1 MKQMNKRQQ
10 EILQFLLSESNEY
23 LLVQELADRIGCS
36 EKTIR
41 NDFKV
46 IEEYVEKHSDALLIR
61 RPGLG
66 VCLEITDYDKSSL
79 FNKLYAVK
87 QDIGYASDEERLLQI
102 AYSLLMNVKPV
113 TVQELAEQYFVN
125 RATIKKDLDRI
136 ETWLEELGLDLVVKQ
151 RIGLTVESDERSKRK
166 ALAKLSDLIHNR
178 ELMNEFIKK
187 QFLYHEIEF
196 VMTELKALQK
206 RYATFFTDDTLENL
220 LLHTLIMVRRMKLKQ
235 PISISKDDLN
245 IVRETKE
252 YGWALDFLTRLEFVF
267 TVHFTE
273 EEIAYLAIHI
283 LGGKFRYQDEWERD
297 KLNVNNPMLSQV
309 VSHLIGR
316 MSKLNEID
324 FGEDPFLL
332 EGLQMHLY
340 TTLNRLQYNLSVSNP
355 MLHEIKRMYPYM
367 FDMLIHELD
376 DINRSL
382 SLQIPEEEAAYL
394 TLHFQAAME
403 RLSDKK
409 VSKNVIIVCHMGI
422 GMSQLLRTKIER
434 KFRHVHVLDCI
445 AKSDLEEYLMKNKKV
460 ELIISTID
468 LPQLNIPHFVVSPL
482 LERSEESKLEEFMK
496 KLDEIPSNGNK
507 DFVLLDYT
515 TPFLVFLQQEV
526 EHRYELIE
534 KLARSLYEKGY
545 VEKEYIENAI
555 ARDRMSA
562 TTIGAGVA
570 IPHGSP
576 KLIKESVIAVA
587 TLREPLDWGVEKVS
601 LVFMLAVKS
610 DGKEV
615 TKQLFHELSFIS
627 EQPVFVQKLI
637 KEKNIMKF
645 LSYLRYK

>member
-1 MKQMNKRQQ
+1 MNKRQQ

-46 IEEYVEKHSDALLIR
+46 IEEYVEKHSDALFIR

-252 YGWALDFLTRLEFVF
+252 YGWTLDFLTRLEFVF

-283 LGGKFRYQDEWERD
+283 LGGKFRYQDEWERN

-376 DINRSL
+376 DMNQSL

-496 KLDEIPSNGNK
+496 KLDELPSNGNK
-507 DFVLLDYT
+507 DFVLLNYT

-637 KEKNIMKF
+637 EEKNIMKF
-645 LSYLRYK
+645 LSYLRYE

>member
-1 MKQMNKRQQ
+1 MNKRQQ

-23 LLVQELADRIGCS
+23 LLVQKLADRIGCS

-252 YGWALDFLTRLEFVF
+252 YGWTLDFLTRLEFVF

-283 LGGKFRYQDEWERD
+283 LGGKFRYQDEWERN

-376 DINRSL
+376 DMNQSL

-445 AKSDLEEYLMKNKKV
+445 AKSDLEEYLMKNKNV

-534 KLARSLYEKGY
+534 RLARSLYEKGY

-645 LSYLRYK
+645 LSYLRYE

>member
-1 MKQMNKRQQ
+1 MNKRQQ
-10 EILQFLLSESNEY
+10 EILQVLLSESNEY

-46 IEEYVEKHSDALLIR
+46 IEEYVEKYSDALLIR
-61 RPGLG
+61 KPGLG
-66 VCLEITDYDKSSL
+66 VCLEIKDYDRTSL

-87 QDIGYASDEERLLQI
+87 QNVSYASDEERVLQI

-125 RATIKKDLDRI
+125 RAAVKKDLDRI
-136 ETWLEELGLDLVVKQ
+136 ETWLEELGLELILKQ
-151 RIGLTVESDERSKRK
+151 RVGLMVEGDERNKRK

-178 ELMNEFIKK
+178 ELMNQFIKE

-206 RYATFFTDDTLENL
+206 RYAIFFTDDTLENL

-235 PISISKDDLN
+235 PISMSTDNLN

-252 YGWALDFLTRLEFVF
+252 YGWTLDFLTRLEFVF

-283 LGGKFRYQDEWERD
+283 LGGKFRYQDEWEKS
-297 KLNVNNPMLSQV
+297 KLNVGSPVLSQV
-309 VSHLIGR
+309 VSHLIDR

-324 FGEDPFLL
+324 FDKDTFLV

-355 MLHEIKRMYPYM
+355 MLHEIKRMYPYI

-376 DINRSL
+376 DINQSL

-403 RLSDKK
+403 RLNDKK

-434 KFRHVHVLDCI
+434 KFRHVHVMDCI

-468 LPQLNIPHFVVSPL
+468 LQQLKIPHCVVSPL
-482 LERSEESKLEEFMK
+482 LERSEESKLEDFMK
-496 KLDEIPSNGNK
+496 KLDELPSNENK
-507 DFVLLDYT
+507 DFVLLNYT

-534 KLARSLYEKGY
+534 RLARSLYEKGY
-545 VEKEYIENAI
+545 VEKEYIESAI

-576 KLIKESVIAVA
+576 KLIKQSAIAVA
-587 TLREPLDWGVEKVS
+587 TLKEPLDWGVEKVS

-645 LSYLRYK
+645 LSYLRYE

>member
-1 MKQMNKRQQ
+1 MNKRQQ
-10 EILQFLLSESNEY
+10 EILQVLLSESNEY
-23 LLVQELADRIGCS
+23 LLVQELADRVGCS

-46 IEEYVEKHSDALLIR
+46 IEEYLERHSDAILIR
-61 RPGLG
+61 KPGLG
-66 VCLEITDYDKSSL
+66 VHLEIHDYDKADL
-79 FNKLYAVK
+79 FNRLYAVR
-87 QDIGYASDEERLLQI
+87 QDISYESDEERVLQI
-102 AYSLLMNVKPV
+102 AYSLLMSVKTV
-113 TVQELAEQYFVN
+113 TVQELAMRYFVN
-125 RATIKKDLDRI
+125 RATIKKDLDKI
-136 ETWLEELGLDLVVKQ
+136 EKWLEELELELISKQ
-151 RIGLTVESDERSKRK
+151 RVGLTIEGEERSKRK
-166 ALAKLSDLIHNR
+166 ALAKLSDLIHSQ

-206 RYATFFTDDTLENL
+206 RYSTFFTDDTLENL

-235 PISISKDDLN
+235 PISMPKEDLE

-252 YGWALDFLTRLEFVF
+252 YGWTLDFLTRLEFVF

-273 EEIAYLAIHI
+273 AEVAYLAIHI
-283 LGGKFRYQDEWERD
+283 LGGKFRYQDEWERN
-297 KLNVNNPMLSQV
+297 KLNVSSPVLSQV
-309 VSHLIGR
+309 VSHLIER
-316 MSKLNEID
+316 MSSLNEID
-324 FGEDPFLL
+324 FERDKFLL

-376 DINRSL
+376 DINKL
-382 SLQIPEEEAAYL
+382 LDLQIPEEEAAYI

-409 VSKNVIIVCHMGI
+409 VSKNIIIVCHMGI

-434 KFRHVHVLDCI
+434 KFRYVRVMDCI
-445 AKSDLEEYLMKNKKV
+445 AKSELEEYLMKNQKV

-468 LPQLNIPHFVVSPL
+468 LPRLKIPHCVVSPL
-482 LERSEESKLEEFMK
+482 LEQGEENKLEDFMK
-496 KLDEIPSNGNK
+496 RLDERPSNENK
-507 DFVLLDYT
+507 DFVLLNYT

-534 KLARSLYEKGY
+534 SLAKALYEKGY

-570 IPHGSP
+570 IPHGNP
-576 KLIKESVIAVA
+576 KFIKQSVIAVA
-587 TLREPLDWGVEKVS
+587 TLKEPLDWGVEKVS

-615 TKQLFHELSFIS
+615 TKQLFQELSFIS

-637 KEKNIMKF
+637 KETNIMKF
-645 LSYLRYK
+645 LSHLRYE

>member
-1 MKQMNKRQQ
+1 MNKRQQ

-252 YGWALDFLTRLEFVF
+252 YGWTLDFLTRLEFVF

-283 LGGKFRYQDEWERD
+283 LGGKFRYQDEWERN

-376 DINRSL
+376 DMNQSL

-496 KLDEIPSNGNK
+496 KLDELPSNGNK
-507 DFVLLDYT
+507 DFVLLNYT

-570 IPHGSP
+570 IPHGNP

-637 KEKNIMKF
+637 EEKNIMKF
-645 LSYLRYK
+645 LSYLRYE

>member
-1 MKQMNKRQQ
+1 MNKRQQ

-79 FNKLYAVK
+79 FNELYAVK
-87 QDIGYASDEERLLQI
+87 QDIGYASDEERVLQI

-125 RATIKKDLDRI
+125 RATVKKDLDRI

-178 ELMNEFIKK
+178 ELMNQFIKK

-235 PISISKDDLN
+235 PISMSKDDLN

-297 KLNVNNPMLSQV
+297 KLNVSNPVLSQV

-376 DINRSL
+376 DMNQSL

-496 KLDEIPSNGNK
+496 KLDELPSNGNK
-507 DFVLLDYT
+507 DFVLLNYT

-534 KLARSLYEKGY
+534 RLARSLYEKGY
-545 VEKEYIENAI
+545 VEKGYIENAI

-645 LSYLRYK
+645 LSYLRYE

>member
-1 MKQMNKRQQ
+1 MNKRQQ

-79 FNKLYAVK
+79 FNELYAVK
-87 QDIGYASDEERLLQI
+87 QDIGYASDEERVLQI

-125 RATIKKDLDRI
+125 RATVKKDLDRI

-178 ELMNEFIKK
+178 ELMNQFIKK
-187 QFLYHEIEF
+187 QFLYHEIKL

-235 PISISKDDLN
+235 PISMSKDDLN

-376 DINRSL
+376 DMNQSL

-496 KLDEIPSNGNK
+496 KLDERPSNGNK
-507 DFVLLDYT
+507 DFVLLNYT

-534 KLARSLYEKGY
+534 RLARSLYEKGY

-562 TTIGAGVA
+562 TTIGTGVA

-645 LSYLRYK
+645 LSYLRYE

>member
-1 MKQMNKRQQ
+1 MNKRQQ
-10 EILQFLLSESNEY
+10 EILQVLLSESNEY

-41 NDFKV
+41 NDFKI
-46 IEEYVEKHSDALLIR
+46 IEEYVEKYSEAVLIR

-125 RATIKKDLDRI
+125 RATVKKDLDRI

-166 ALAKLSDLIHNR
+166 ALAKLSDLIHNQK
-178 ELMNEFIKK
+178 LMNQFIKK

-196 VMTELKALQK
+196 IMTELKALQK
-206 RYATFFTDDTLENL
+206 RYDTFFTDDTLENL

-235 PISISKDDLN
+235 PISMSTDDLN

-252 YGWALDFLTRLEFVF
+252 YGWTLDFLTRLEFVF

-283 LGGKFRYQDEWERD
+283 LGGKIRYQDEWERN
-297 KLNVNNPMLSQV
+297 KLNMSSPVLSQV
-309 VSHLIGR
+309 VSHLIDR
-316 MSKLNEID
+316 MSRLNEID
-324 FGEDPFLL
+324 FEKDPFLL

-376 DINRSL
+376 DINKSL

-403 RLSDKK
+403 RLNDKK

-445 AKSDLEEYLMKNKKV
+445 AKSNLEEYLMKNKKV

-468 LPQLNIPHFVVSPL
+468 LPHLNIPHFVVSPL

-496 KLDEIPSNGNK
+496 KLDGRPSNGNK
-507 DFVLLDYT
+507 DFVLLNYT

-645 LSYLRYK
+645 LSYLRYE

>member
-1 MKQMNKRQQ
+1 MNKRQQ

-220 LLHTLIMVRRMKLKQ
+220 LLHTLIMIRRMKLKQ
-235 PISISKDDLN
+235 PISISKGDLN

-252 YGWALDFLTRLEFVF
+252 YGWTLDFLTRLEFVF

-283 LGGKFRYQDEWERD
+283 LGGKFRYQDEWERN
-297 KLNVNNPMLSQV
+297 KLNVNNPVLSQV

-376 DINRSL
+376 DINQSL

-445 AKSDLEEYLMKNKKV
+445 AKSDLEEYLMKNKNV

-534 KLARSLYEKGY
+534 RLARSLYEKGY

-645 LSYLRYK
+645 LSYLRYE

>member
-1 MKQMNKRQQ
+1 MNKRQQ
-10 EILQFLLSESNEY
+10 EILQVLLSESNEY

-46 IEEYVEKHSDALLIR
+46 IEEYLEKYSDALLIR
-61 RPGLG
+61 KPGLG
-66 VCLEITDYDKSSL
+66 VCLEIKDYDRASL

-87 QDIGYASDEERLLQI
+87 QNVSYASDEERVLQI
-102 AYSLLMNVKPV
+102 GYSLLMNVKPV
-113 TVQELAEQYFVN
+113 TVQELAEHYFVN
-125 RATIKKDLDRI
+125 RAAVKKDLDRI
-136 ETWLEELGLDLVVKQ
+136 EKWLEELGLELILKQ
-151 RIGLTVESDERSKRK
+151 RVGLTVEGDERNKRK
-166 ALAKLSDLIHNR
+166 ALAKLSDLIHNQ
-178 ELMNEFIKK
+178 ELMNQFIKK

-206 RYATFFTDDTLENL
+206 RYAIFFTDDTLENL

-235 PISISKDDLN
+235 PISMSTDDLN

-252 YGWALDFLTRLEFVF
+252 YGWTLDFLTRLEFVF

-283 LGGKFRYQDEWERD
+283 LGGKIRYQDEWERN
-297 KLNVNNPMLSQV
+297 KLNMSSPVLSQV
-309 VSHLIGR
+309 VSHLIDR

-324 FGEDPFLL
+324 FDKDTFLV
-332 EGLQMHLY
+332 EGLQVHLY

-376 DINRSL
+376 DMNQSL

-403 RLSDKK
+403 RLNDKK

-434 KFRHVHVLDCI
+434 KFRHVHVMDCI

-468 LPQLNIPHFVVSPL
+468 LPQLKIPHCVVSPL
-482 LERSEESKLEEFMK
+482 LERREESKLENFMK
-496 KLDEIPSNGNK
+496 KLDELPSNENK
-507 DFVLLDYT
+507 DFVLLNYT

-534 KLARSLYEKGY
+534 RLARSLYEKGY
-545 VEKEYIENAI
+545 VEKEYVESAI

-576 KLIKESVIAVA
+576 KLIKQSAIAVA
-587 TLREPLDWGVEKVS
+587 TLKEPLDWGIEKVS

-645 LSYLRYK
+645 LSYLRYE

>member
-1 MKQMNKRQQ
+1 MNKRQQ
-10 EILQFLLSESNEY
+10 EILQVLLSESNEY

-46 IEEYVEKHSDALLIR
+46 IEEYLGKYSDALLIR
-61 RPGLG
+61 KPGLG
-66 VCLEITDYDKSSL
+66 VCLEIKDYDKVSL
-79 FNKLYAVK
+79 FNRLYAVR
-87 QDIGYASDEERLLQI
+87 QDVSYVSDEERVLQI
-102 AYSLLMNVKPV
+102 AYSLLMNVKAV

-125 RATIKKDLDRI
+125 RATVKKDLDRI
-136 ETWLEELGLDLVVKQ
+136 EKWLEELGLELILKQ
-151 RIGLTVESDERSKRK
+151 RVGLTVEGDERNKRK
-166 ALAKLSDLIHNR
+166 ALAKLSDLIHNQ
-178 ELMNEFIKK
+178 ELMNQFIKK

-206 RYATFFTDDTLENL
+206 RYDTFFTDDTLENL

-235 PISISKDDLN
+235 PISMSTDDLS

-252 YGWALDFLTRLEFVF
+252 YGWTLDFLTRLEFVF

-283 LGGKFRYQDEWERD
+283 LGGKIRYQDEWERN
-297 KLNVNNPMLSQV
+297 KLNMNSSVLSQV
-309 VSHLIGR
+309 VSHLIDR
-316 MSKLNEID
+316 MSRLNEID
-324 FGEDPFLL
+324 FEKDPFLV

-376 DINRSL
+376 DINKSL
-382 SLQIPEEEAAYL
+382 NLQIPEEEAAYL

-403 RLSDKK
+403 RLNDKK

-434 KFRHVHVLDCI
+434 KFLHVHVMDCI

-482 LERSEESKLEEFMK
+482 LERSEESKLEDFMK
-496 KLDEIPSNGNK
+496 KLDELPSNGNR
-507 DFVLLDYT
+507 DFVLLNYT

-576 KLIKESVIAVA
+576 KLIKQSVIAVA

-637 KEKNIMKF
+637 KETNIMKF
-645 LSYLRYK
+645 LSYLRYE

>member
-1 MKQMNKRQQ
+1 MNKRQQ
-10 EILQFLLSESNEY
+10 EILQVLLSESNEY

-46 IEEYVEKHSDALLIR
+46 IEEYLEKYSDALLIR
-61 RPGLG
+61 KPGLG
-66 VCLEITDYDKSSL
+66 VCLEIKDYDRASL

-87 QDIGYASDEERLLQI
+87 QNVSYASDEERVLQI

-113 TVQELAEQYFVN
+113 TVQELAEHYFVN
-125 RATIKKDLDRI
+125 RAAVKKDLDRI
-136 ETWLEELGLDLVVKQ
+136 EKWLEELGLELILKQ
-151 RIGLTVESDERSKRK
+151 RVGLTVEGDERNKRK
-166 ALAKLSDLIHNR
+166 ALAKLSDLIHNQ
-178 ELMNEFIKK
+178 ELMNQFIKK

-206 RYATFFTDDTLENL
+206 RYAIFFTDDTLENL

-235 PISISKDDLN
+235 PISMSTDDLN

-252 YGWALDFLTRLEFVF
+252 YGWTLDFLTRLEFVF

-283 LGGKFRYQDEWERD
+283 LGGKIRYQDEWERN
-297 KLNVNNPMLSQV
+297 KLNMSSPVLSQV
-309 VSHLIGR
+309 VSHLIDR

-324 FGEDPFLL
+324 FDKDTFLV

-376 DINRSL
+376 DMNQSL

-403 RLSDKK
+403 RLNDKK

-434 KFRHVHVLDCI
+434 KFRHVHVMDCI

-468 LPQLNIPHFVVSPL
+468 LPQLKIPHCVVSPL
-482 LERSEESKLEEFMK
+482 LERREESKLENFMK
-496 KLDEIPSNGNK
+496 KLDELPSNENK
-507 DFVLLDYT
+507 DFVLLNYT

-534 KLARSLYEKGY
+534 RLARSLYEKGY
-545 VEKEYIENAI
+545 VEKEYVESAI

-576 KLIKESVIAVA
+576 KLIKQSAIAVA
-587 TLREPLDWGVEKVS
+587 TLKEPLDWGIEKVS

-645 LSYLRYK
+645 LSYLRYE

>member
-1 MKQMNKRQQ
+1 MNKRQQ

-46 IEEYVEKHSDALLIR
+46 IEEYVEKYSDALLIR

-79 FNKLYAVK
+79 FNKLYAIK

-113 TVQELAEQYFVN
+113 TLQELAEQYFVN
-125 RATIKKDLDRI
+125 RATVKKDLDRI

-196 VMTELKALQK
+196 VMKELKALQK

-235 PISISKDDLN
+235 PISMSKDDLN

-252 YGWALDFLTRLEFVF
+252 YDWALDFLTRLEFVF
-267 TVHFTE
+267 TVYFTE

-283 LGGKFRYQDEWERD
+283 LGGKFRYQDEWERN
-297 KLNVNNPMLSQV
+297 KLNVSNPVLSQV

-376 DINRSL
+376 DMNQSL

-496 KLDEIPSNGNK
+496 KLDELPSNGNK
-507 DFVLLDYT
+507 DFVLLNYT

-534 KLARSLYEKGY
+534 RLARSLYEKGY
-545 VEKEYIENAI
+545 VEKGYIENAI

-645 LSYLRYK
+645 LSYLRYE

>member
-1 MKQMNKRQQ
+1 MNKRQQ
-10 EILQFLLSESNEY
+10 EILHVLLSESNEY
-23 LLVQELADRIGCS
+23 FLVQELADRIGCS

-46 IEEYVEKHSDALLIR
+46 IEEYLEMYSDALLIR
-61 RPGLG
+61 KPGLG
-66 VCLEITDYDKSSL
+66 VYLELKDYDKVNL
-79 FNKLYAVK
+79 FNRLYAVR
-87 QDIGYASDEERLLQI
+87 QDMSYESDEERVLQI
-102 AYSLLMNVKPV
+102 AYSLLMNIKPV
-113 TVQELAEQYFVN
+113 TIQELAMRYFVN
-125 RATIKKDLDRI
+125 RATIKKDLDKI
-136 ETWLEELGLDLVVKQ
+136 EKWLEELGLELISKQ
-151 RIGLTVESDERSKRK
+151 RVGLTVDGSERNKRK
-166 ALAKLSDLIHNR
+166 ALAKLSDLIHSQ
-178 ELMNEFIKK
+178 ELMNRFIKK

-196 VMTELKALQK
+196 VINELKALQK
-206 RYATFFTDDTLENL
+206 RYSIFFTDDTLENL

-235 PISISKDDLN
+235 PISMTREDLGV
-245 IVRETKE
+245 VRETKE
-252 YGWALDFLTRLEFVF
+252 YGWTLDFLTRLEFVF

-273 EEIAYLAIHI
+273 EEVAYLAIHI
-283 LGGKFRYQDEWERD
+283 LGGKFRYRDEWERN
-297 KLNVNNPMLSQV
+297 KLNVSSPVLSQV
-309 VSHLIGR
+309 VSHLIER
-316 MSKLNEID
+316 MSNLNEID
-324 FGEDPFLL
+324 FGKDEFLL

-376 DINRSL
+376 DINKL
-382 SLQIPEEEAAYL
+382 LNLQIPEEEAAYI

-403 RLSDKK
+403 RVCDKK

-434 KFRHVHVLDCI
+434 KFRYVHVMDCI
-445 AKSDLEEYLMKNKKV
+445 AKSDLEEYLMKNQKV

-468 LPQLNIPHFVVSPL
+468 LPQLNIPHCVVSPL
-482 LERSEESKLEEFMK
+482 LEQTEEKKLEDFMK
-496 KLDEIPSNGNK
+496 KIDELPTNENK
-507 DFVLLDYT
+507 DFVLLNYT

-534 KLARSLYEKGY
+534 RLARALYEKGY

-570 IPHGSP
+570 IPHGNP
-576 KLIKESVIAVA
+576 KFIKQSVIAVA
-587 TLREPLDWGVEKVS
+587 TLKEPLDWGAEKVS
-601 LVFMLAVKS
+601 LIFMLAVKS
-610 DGKEV
+610 DGKEI

-637 KEKNIMKF
+637 RETNIMKF
-645 LSYLRYK
+645 LSHLRYE

>member
-1 MKQMNKRQQ
+1 MNKRQQ

-46 IEEYVEKHSDALLIR
+46 IEEYVEKYSDALLIR

-79 FNKLYAVK
+79 FNKLYAVQ

-125 RATIKKDLDRI
+125 RATVKKDLDRI

-178 ELMNEFIKK
+178 ELMNQFIKK

-235 PISISKDDLN
+235 PISMSKGDLN

-252 YGWALDFLTRLEFVF
+252 YGWTLDFLTRLEFVF
-267 TVHFTE
+267 TVRFTE

-376 DINRSL
+376 DMNQSL

-403 RLSDKK
+403 RLNDKK

-445 AKSDLEEYLMKNKKV
+445 AKSNLEEYLMKNKKV

-496 KLDEIPSNGNK
+496 KLDELPSNGNK
-507 DFVLLDYT
+507 DFVLLNYT

-587 TLREPLDWGVEKVS
+587 TLKEPLDWGVEKVS

-645 LSYLRYK
+645 LSYLRYE

>member
-1 MKQMNKRQQ
+1 MNKRQQ

-79 FNKLYAVK
+79 FNELYAVK
-87 QDIGYASDEERLLQI
+87 QDIGYASDEERVLQI
-102 AYSLLMNVKPV
+102 AYSLLMNVKSV

-252 YGWALDFLTRLEFVF
+252 YGWTLDFLTRLEFVF

-283 LGGKFRYQDEWERD
+283 LGGKFRYQDEWERN

-376 DINRSL
+376 DMNQSL

-445 AKSDLEEYLMKNKKV
+445 AKSDLEEYLMKNKNV

-534 KLARSLYEKGY
+534 RLARSLYEKGY

-570 IPHGSP
+570 IPHGNP

-615 TKQLFHELSFIS
+615 MKQLFHELSFIS

-637 KEKNIMKF
+637 EEKNIMKF
-645 LSYLRYK
+645 LSYLRYE

>member
-1 MKQMNKRQQ
+1 MNKRQQ
-10 EILQFLLSESNEY
+10 EILQVLLSGSNEY
-23 LLVQELADRIGCS
+23 LLVQELADRVGCS

-46 IEEYVEKHSDALLIR
+46 IEEYLEKYSDALLIR
-61 RPGLG
+61 KPGLG
-66 VCLEITDYDKSSL
+66 VCLEVKDYDNSSL
-79 FNKLYAVK
+79 FNRLYAVR
-87 QDIGYASDEERLLQI
+87 QDVSYASDEERVLQI

-113 TVQELAEQYFVN
+113 TVQEFAEQYFVN
-125 RATIKKDLDRI
+125 RAAVKKDLDRI
-136 ETWLEELGLDLVVKQ
+136 EKWLEELGLELILKQ
-151 RIGLTVESDERSKRK
+151 RVGLTVEGDERNKRK
-166 ALAKLSDLIHNR
+166 ALAKLSDLIHNQ
-178 ELMNEFIKK
+178 ELMNQFIKK

-235 PISISKDDLN
+235 PISISTDDLN

-252 YGWALDFLTRLEFVF
+252 YGWTLDFLTRLEFIF

-283 LGGKFRYQDEWERD
+283 LGGKIRYQDEWERN
-297 KLNVNNPMLSQV
+297 KLNVSSPMLSQV
-309 VSHLIGR
+309 VSHLIDR
-316 MSKLNEID
+316 MSRLNEID
-324 FGEDPFLL
+324 FEKDTFLL

-376 DINRSL
+376 DINKSL

-403 RLSDKK
+403 RLNDKQ

-434 KFRHVHVLDCI
+434 KFRHVHVMECI

-482 LERSEESKLEEFMK
+482 LERSEESKLEDFMK
-496 KLDEIPSNGNK
+496 KLDELPSNGNK
-507 DFVLLDYT
+507 DFMLLNYT
-515 TPFLVFLQQEV
+515 TPFLVFLQEEV

-576 KLIKESVIAVA
+576 KLIKQSVIAVA
-587 TLREPLDWGVEKVS
+587 TLKEPLDWGVEKVS

-637 KEKNIMKF
+637 KETNIMKF
-645 LSYLRYK
+645 LSYLRYE

>member
-1 MKQMNKRQQ
+1 MNKRQQ

-61 RPGLG
+61 KPGLG

-220 LLHTLIMVRRMKLKQ
+220 LLHTLIMIRRMKLKQ
-235 PISISKDDLN
+235 PISMSKGDLN

-252 YGWALDFLTRLEFVF
+252 YGWTLDFLTRLEIVF

-283 LGGKFRYQDEWERD
+283 LGGKFRYQDEWERN
-297 KLNVNNPMLSQV
+297 KLNVNNPVLSQV

-376 DINRSL
+376 DMNQSL

-496 KLDEIPSNGNK
+496 KLDERPSNGNK
-507 DFVLLDYT
+507 DFVLLNYT

-545 VEKEYIENAI
+545 VEKEYIKNAI

-576 KLIKESVIAVA
+576 KLIKASVIAVA

-645 LSYLRYK
+645 LSYLRYE

>member
-1 MKQMNKRQQ
+1 MNKRQQ

-79 FNKLYAVK
+79 FNKLYTVK

-125 RATIKKDLDRI
+125 RATVKKDLDRI

-252 YGWALDFLTRLEFVF
+252 YGWTLDFLTRLEFVF

-283 LGGKFRYQDEWERD
+283 LGGKFRYQDEWERN
-297 KLNVNNPMLSQV
+297 KLNVNNPVLSQV

-376 DINRSL
+376 DMNQSL

-445 AKSDLEEYLMKNKKV
+445 AKSDLEEYLMKNKNV

-496 KLDEIPSNGNK
+496 KLDEISSNGNK

-534 KLARSLYEKGY
+534 RLARSLYEKGY

-645 LSYLRYK
+645 LSYLRYE

>member
-1 MKQMNKRQQ
+1 MNKRQQ

-206 RYATFFTDDTLENL
+206 RYAIFFTDDTLENL

-235 PISISKDDLN
+235 PISMSNDDLK

-252 YGWALDFLTRLEFVF
+252 YGWTLDFLTRLEFVF

-376 DINRSL
+376 DMNQSL

-445 AKSDLEEYLMKNKKV
+445 AKSDLEEYLMKNKNV

-534 KLARSLYEKGY
+534 RLARSLYEKGY

-570 IPHGSP
+570 IPHGNP

-637 KEKNIMKF
+637 EEKNIMKF
-645 LSYLRYK
+645 LSYLRYE

>member
-1 MKQMNKRQQ
+1 MNKRQQ

-87 QDIGYASDEERLLQI
+87 QDIGYASDAERLLQI

-113 TVQELAEQYFVN
+113 TVQELAEQYFIN

-178 ELMNEFIKK
+178 ELMDEFIKK

-220 LLHTLIMVRRMKLKQ
+220 LLHTLIMIRRMKLKQ
-235 PISISKDDLN
+235 PISMSKGDLN

-252 YGWALDFLTRLEFVF
+252 YGWTLDFLTRLEFVF

-283 LGGKFRYQDEWERD
+283 LGGKFRYQDEWERN
-297 KLNVNNPMLSQV
+297 KLNVNNPVLSQV

-332 EGLQMHLY
+332 KGLQMHLY

-376 DINRSL
+376 DINQSL

-434 KFRHVHVLDCI
+434 KFRPVHVLDCI
-445 AKSDLEEYLMKNKKV
+445 AKSDLEEYLMKNKNV

-482 LERSEESKLEEFMK
+482 LERSEESKLEEFIK

-534 KLARSLYEKGY
+534 RLARSLYEKGY

-645 LSYLRYK
+645 LSYLRYE

>member
-1 MKQMNKRQQ
+1 MNKRQQ
-10 EILQFLLSESNEY
+10 EILQVLLSESNEY

-46 IEEYVEKHSDALLIR
+46 IEGYLEKYSDALLIR

-125 RATIKKDLDRI
+125 RATVKKDLDRI
-136 ETWLEELGLDLVVKQ
+136 ETWLEELGLDLIVKQ

-178 ELMNEFIKK
+178 ELMNQFIKK

-206 RYATFFTDDTLENL
+206 RYDTFFTDDTLENL

-235 PISISKDDLN
+235 PISMSTDDLS

-252 YGWALDFLTRLEFVF
+252 YGWTLDFLTRLEFVF

-283 LGGKFRYQDEWERD
+283 LGGKVRYQDEWERN
-297 KLNVNNPMLSQV
+297 KLNMSNPVLSQV
-309 VSHLIGR
+309 VSHLIDR
-316 MSKLNEID
+316 MSRLNEID
-324 FGEDPFLL
+324 FEKDPFLV

-376 DINRSL
+376 DINKSL
-382 SLQIPEEEAAYL
+382 NLQIPEEEAAYL

-403 RLSDKK
+403 RLNDKK

-434 KFRHVHVLDCI
+434 KFLHVHVMDCI

-482 LERSEESKLEEFMK
+482 LERSEESKLEDFMK
-496 KLDEIPSNGNK
+496 KLDELPSNGNK
-507 DFVLLDYT
+507 DFVLLNYT

-526 EHRYELIE
+526 EHRSELIE

-576 KLIKESVIAVA
+576 KLIKQSVIAVA
-587 TLREPLDWGVEKVS
+587 TLKEPLDWGVEKVS

-637 KEKNIMKF
+637 KETNIMKF
-645 LSYLRYK
+645 LSYLRYE

>member
-1 MKQMNKRQQ
+1 MNKRQQ

-46 IEEYVEKHSDALLIR
+46 IEEYVENYSDALLIR

-79 FNKLYAVK
+79 FNKLYAIK

-125 RATIKKDLDRI
+125 RATVKKDLDRI

-178 ELMNEFIKK
+178 ELMNQFIKK
-187 QFLYHEIEF
+187 QFLYHEIKF

-235 PISISKDDLN
+235 PISMSKDDLN

-297 KLNVNNPMLSQV
+297 KLNVSNPVLSQV

-376 DINRSL
+376 DINQSL

>member
-1 MKQMNKRQQ
+1 MNKRQQ

-206 RYATFFTDDTLENL
+206 RYAIFFTDDTLENL

-235 PISISKDDLN
+235 PISMSNDDLK

-252 YGWALDFLTRLEFVF
+252 YGWTLDFLTRLEFVF

-376 DINRSL
+376 DMNQSL

-445 AKSDLEEYLMKNKKV
+445 AKSDLEEYLMKNKNV

-534 KLARSLYEKGY
+534 RLARSLYEKGY

-645 LSYLRYK
+645 LSYLRYE

>member
-1 MKQMNKRQQ
+1 MNKRQQ

-79 FNKLYAVK
+79 FNELYAVK
-87 QDIGYASDEERLLQI
+87 QDIGYASDEERVLQI

-125 RATIKKDLDRI
+125 RATVKKDLDRI

-178 ELMNEFIKK
+178 ELMNQFIKK
-187 QFLYHEIEF
+187 QFLYHEIKL

-235 PISISKDDLN
+235 PISMSKDDLN

-376 DINRSL
+376 DMNQSL

-496 KLDEIPSNGNK
+496 KLDERPSNGNK
-507 DFVLLDYT
+507 DFVLLNYT

-534 KLARSLYEKGY
+534 RLARSLYEKGY
-545 VEKEYIENAI
+545 VEKGYIENAI

-645 LSYLRYK
+645 LSYLRYE

>member
-1 MKQMNKRQQ
+1 MNKRQQ
-10 EILQFLLSESNEY
+10 EILQVLLSEPNEY
-23 LLVQELADRIGCS
+23 LLVQELADRVGCS

-46 IEEYVEKHSDALLIR
+46 IEEYLERYSDAILIR
-61 RPGLG
+61 KPGLG
-66 VCLEITDYDKSSL
+66 VYLEIKDYDKSNL
-79 FNKLYAVK
+79 FNRLYAVR
-87 QDIGYASDEERLLQI
+87 QDISYESDEERLLQI
-102 AYSLLMNVKPV
+102 AYSLLMSVKTV
-113 TVQELAEQYFVN
+113 TVQELAMRYFVN
-125 RATIKKDLDRI
+125 RATIKKDLDKI
-136 ETWLEELGLDLVVKQ
+136 EKWFEELELELISKQ
-151 RIGLTVESDERSKRK
+151 RVGLTVEGEERSKRK
-166 ALAKLSDLIHNR
+166 ALAKLSDLIHSQ
-178 ELMNEFIKK
+178 ELMNQFIKK

-196 VMTELKALQK
+196 VITELKALQK
-206 RYATFFTDDTLENL
+206 RYSTFFTDDTLENL

-235 PISISKDDLN
+235 PISMPKEDLK

-252 YGWALDFLTRLEFVF
+252 YGWTLDFLTRLEFVF

-273 EEIAYLAIHI
+273 EEVAYLAIHI
-283 LGGKFRYQDEWERD
+283 LGGKFRYQDEWERN
-297 KLNVNNPMLSQV
+297 KLNVSSPVLSQV
-309 VSHLIGR
+309 VSHLIER
-316 MSKLNEID
+316 MSSLNEID
-324 FGEDPFLL
+324 FGKDKFLL

-340 TTLNRLQYNLSVSNP
+340 TALNRLQYNLSVSNP

-376 DINRSL
+376 DVNKL
-382 SLQIPEEEAAYL
+382 LNLQIPEEEAAYI

-434 KFRHVHVLDCI
+434 KFRYVHVMDCI
-445 AKSDLEEYLMKNKKV
+445 AKSDLEEYLMKNQKV

-468 LPQLNIPHFVVSPL
+468 LPQLKIPHYVVSPL
-482 LERSEESKLEEFMK
+482 LEQSEENKLEDFMK
-496 KLDEIPSNGNK
+496 KLDEPLSNENK
-507 DFVLLDYT
+507 DFVLLNYT

-534 KLARSLYEKGY
+534 RLAKSLYEKGY
-545 VEKEYIENAI
+545 VEREYIENAI

-576 KLIKESVIAVA
+576 KLIKQSVIAVA
-587 TLREPLDWGVEKVS
+587 TLKEPLDWGVEKVS

-627 EQPVFVQKLI
+627 EQPIFVQKLI
-637 KEKNIMKF
+637 KETNIMKF
-645 LSYLRYK
+645 LSHLRYE

>member
-1 MKQMNKRQQ
+1 MNKRQQ
-10 EILQFLLSESNEY
+10 EILKVLLSESNEY

-46 IEEYVEKHSDALLIR
+46 IEEYLEKYSDALLIR
-61 RPGLG
+61 KPGLG
-66 VCLEITDYDKSSL
+66 VCLEIKDYDRANL

-87 QDIGYASDEERLLQI
+87 QDVSYASDEERVLQI

-125 RATIKKDLDRI
+125 RAAVKKDLDRI
-136 ETWLEELGLDLVVKQ
+136 EKWLEELGLELILKQ
-151 RIGLTVESDERSKRK
+151 RVGLTVEGDERNKRK

-178 ELMNEFIKK
+178 ELMNQFIKE

-206 RYATFFTDDTLENL
+206 RYAIFFTDDTLENL

-235 PISISKDDLN
+235 PISMSTDNLT

-252 YGWALDFLTRLEFVF
+252 YGWTLDFLTRLEFVF

-273 EEIAYLAIHI
+273 EEIAYLAIHV
-283 LGGKFRYQDEWERD
+283 LGGKFRYQDEWEKS
-297 KLNVNNPMLSQV
+297 KLNVGSPVLSQV
-309 VSHLIGR
+309 VSHLIDR

-324 FGEDPFLL
+324 FDKDTFLV

-376 DINRSL
+376 DINQSL

-403 RLSDKK
+403 RLNDKK

-434 KFRHVHVLDCI
+434 KFRHVHVMDCI
-445 AKSDLEEYLMKNKKV
+445 AKSDLEEYVMKNKKV

-468 LPQLNIPHFVVSPL
+468 LPQLKIPHCVVSPL
-482 LERSEESKLEEFMK
+482 LERSEESKLEDFMK
-496 KLDEIPSNGNK
+496 KLDERPSNENK
-507 DFVLLDYT
+507 DFVLLNYT

-534 KLARSLYEKGY
+534 RLARSLYEKGY
-545 VEKEYIENAI
+545 VEKAYIESAI

-576 KLIKESVIAVA
+576 KLIKQSAIAVA
-587 TLREPLDWGVEKVS
+587 TLKEPLDWGVEKVS

-645 LSYLRYK
+645 LSYLRYE

>member
-1 MKQMNKRQQ
+1 MNKRQQ
-10 EILQFLLSESNEY
+10 EILHVLLSESNEY
-23 LLVQELADRIGCS
+23 LLVQELADRVGCS

-46 IEEYVEKHSDALLIR
+46 IEEYLERHSNAILIR
-61 RPGLG
+61 KPGLG
-66 VCLEITDYDKSSL
+66 VHLEIHDYDKADL
-79 FNKLYAVK
+79 FNRLYAVR
-87 QDIGYASDEERLLQI
+87 QDISYESNEERVLQI
-102 AYSLLMNVKPV
+102 AYSLLMSVKTV
-113 TVQELAEQYFVN
+113 TVQELAMRYFVN
-125 RATIKKDLDRI
+125 RATIKKDLDKI
-136 ETWLEELGLDLVVKQ
+136 EKWLEELELELISKQ
-151 RIGLTVESDERSKRK
+151 RVGLTIEGEERSKRK
-166 ALAKLSDLIHNR
+166 ALAKLSDLIHSQ

-206 RYATFFTDDTLENL
+206 RYSTFFTDDTLENL

-235 PISISKDDLN
+235 PISMPKEDLE

-252 YGWALDFLTRLEFVF
+252 YGWTLDFLTRLEFVF

-273 EEIAYLAIHI
+273 EEVAYLAIHI
-283 LGGKFRYQDEWERD
+283 LGGKFRYQDEWERN
-297 KLNVNNPMLSQV
+297 KLNVSSPVLSQV
-309 VSHLIGR
+309 VSHLIER
-316 MSKLNEID
+316 MSSLNEID
-324 FGEDPFLL
+324 FERDKFLL

-376 DINRSL
+376 DINKL
-382 SLQIPEEEAAYL
+382 LDLQIPEEEAAYI

-409 VSKNVIIVCHMGI
+409 VSKNIIIVCHMGI

-434 KFRHVHVLDCI
+434 KFRYVRVMDCI
-445 AKSDLEEYLMKNKKV
+445 AKSDLEEYLMKNQKV
-460 ELIISTID
+460 ELIISTIE
-468 LPQLNIPHFVVSPL
+468 LPQLKIPHCVVSPL
-482 LERSEESKLEEFMK
+482 LEQGEENKLEDFMK
-496 KLDEIPSNGNK
+496 RLDELPSNENK
-507 DFVLLDYT
+507 DFVLLNYT

-534 KLARSLYEKGY
+534 SLAKSLYEKGF

-570 IPHGSP
+570 IPHGNP
-576 KLIKESVIAVA
+576 KFIKQSVIAVA
-587 TLREPLDWGVEKVS
+587 TLKEPLDWGVEKVS

-615 TKQLFHELSFIS
+615 TKQLFQELSFIS

-637 KEKNIMKF
+637 KETNIMKF
-645 LSYLRYK
+645 LSHLRYE

>member
-1 MKQMNKRQQ
+1 MNKRQQ
-10 EILQFLLSESNEY
+10 EILQVLLSESNEY

-46 IEEYVEKHSDALLIR
+46 IEEYLEKYSDALLIR
-61 RPGLG
+61 KPGLG
-66 VCLEITDYDKSSL
+66 VCLEIKDYDRTSL

-87 QDIGYASDEERLLQI
+87 QNVSYSSDEERVLQI
-102 AYSLLMNVKPV
+102 AYSLLMNVKAV

-125 RATIKKDLDRI
+125 RAAVKKDLDRI
-136 ETWLEELGLDLVVKQ
+136 EKWLEELGLELILKQ
-151 RIGLTVESDERSKRK
+151 RVGLTVEGDERNKRK

-178 ELMNEFIKK
+178 ELMNQFIKE

-206 RYATFFTDDTLENL
+206 RYAIFFTDDTLENL

-235 PISISKDDLN
+235 PISISTDDLN

-252 YGWALDFLTRLEFVF
+252 YGWTLDFLTRLEFVF
-267 TVHFTE
+267 TAHFTE

-283 LGGKFRYQDEWERD
+283 LGGKFRYQDEWEKSR
-297 KLNVNNPMLSQV
+297 LNVGSPVLSQV
-309 VSHLIGR
+309 VSHLIDR

-324 FGEDPFLL
+324 FDKDTFLV

-340 TTLNRLQYNLSVSNP
+340 TALNRLQYNLSVSNP

-376 DINRSL
+376 DINQSL

-403 RLSDKK
+403 RLNDKK

-434 KFRHVHVLDCI
+434 KFRHVHVMDCI

-468 LPQLNIPHFVVSPL
+468 LQQLKIPHCVVSPL
-482 LERSEESKLEEFMK
+482 LERSEESKLEDFMK
-496 KLDEIPSNGNK
+496 KLDERPSNENK
-507 DFVLLDYT
+507 DFVLLNYT

-534 KLARSLYEKGY
+534 RLARSLYEKGY
-545 VEKEYIENAI
+545 VEKGYIESAI

-576 KLIKESVIAVA
+576 KLIKQSAIAVA
-587 TLREPLDWGVEKVS
+587 TLKEPLDWGVEKVS

-645 LSYLRYK
+645 LSYLRYE

>member
-1 MKQMNKRQQ
+1 MNKRQQ

-79 FNKLYAVK
+79 FNELYAVK

-220 LLHTLIMVRRMKLKQ
+220 LLHTLIMIRRMKLKQ
-235 PISISKDDLN
+235 PISMSKGDLN

-252 YGWALDFLTRLEFVF
+252 YGWTLDFLTRLEFVF

-283 LGGKFRYQDEWERD
+283 LGGKFRYQDEWERN
-297 KLNVNNPMLSQV
+297 KLNVNNPVLSQV

-376 DINRSL
+376 DINQSL

-445 AKSDLEEYLMKNKKV
+445 AKSDLEEYLMKNKNV
-460 ELIISTID
+460 ELIISTVD

-496 KLDEIPSNGNK
+496 KLDEISSNGNK

-534 KLARSLYEKGY
+534 RLARSLYEKGY

-645 LSYLRYK
+645 LSYLRYE

>member
-1 MKQMNKRQQ
+1 MNKRQQ
-10 EILQFLLSESNEY
+10 EILQVLLSESNEY

-46 IEEYVEKHSDALLIR
+46 IEEYLEKYSDALLIR
-61 RPGLG
+61 KPGLG
-66 VCLEITDYDKSSL
+66 VCLEIKDYDRASL

-87 QDIGYASDEERLLQI
+87 QNVSYASDEERVLQI

-113 TVQELAEQYFVN
+113 TVQELAEHYFVN
-125 RATIKKDLDRI
+125 RAAVKKDLDRI
-136 ETWLEELGLDLVVKQ
+136 EKWLEELGLELILKQ
-151 RIGLTVESDERSKRK
+151 RVGLTVEGDERNKRK
-166 ALAKLSDLIHNR
+166 ALAKLSDLIHNQ
-178 ELMNEFIKK
+178 ELMNQFIKK

-206 RYATFFTDDTLENL
+206 RYAIFFTDDTLENL

-235 PISISKDDLN
+235 PISMSTDDLN

-252 YGWALDFLTRLEFVF
+252 YGWTLDFLTRLEFVF

-283 LGGKFRYQDEWERD
+283 LGGKIRYQDEWERN
-297 KLNVNNPMLSQV
+297 KLNMSSPVLSQV
-309 VSHLIGR
+309 VSHLIDR

-324 FGEDPFLL
+324 FDKDTFLV

-376 DINRSL
+376 DMNQSL

-403 RLSDKK
+403 RLNDKK

-434 KFRHVHVLDCI
+434 KFRHVHVMDCI

-468 LPQLNIPHFVVSPL
+468 LPQLKIPHCVVSPL
-482 LERSEESKLEEFMK
+482 LERREESKLENFMK
-496 KLDEIPSNGNK
+496 KLDELPSNENK
-507 DFVLLDYT
+507 DFVLLNYT

-534 KLARSLYEKGY
+534 RLARSLYEKGY
-545 VEKEYIENAI
+545 VEKEYVESAI

-576 KLIKESVIAVA
+576 KLIKQSAIAVA
-587 TLREPLDWGVEKVS
+587 TLKEPLDWGIEKVS

-637 KEKNIMKF
+637 KETNIMKF
-645 LSYLRYK
+645 LSYLRYE